1 MAVQISRALPAVV
14 ERGANVKTVLQSLAS
29 VVGGE
34 AAVRLANFAAV
45 LVIARA
51 YGKVALGAY
60 AVSLA
65 VVTVVIMFSDS
76 GLQTAA
82 ITQIAPASSDR
93 NQIVGRFTISKSIL
107 LAVAAI
113 LLAIVASFSGQST
126 FFLVI
131 GFWVTLRALLQSF
144 SQLQMSVLKSVS
156 LAKWIGIIQLI
167 HGAFLLLGIVLAF
180 RTAWSFVAL
189 LVWMTACQLLEV
201 LLGTLA
207 LFRQGIWPSWP
218 HRLDFL
224 SLLRMAAPFGIA
236 YGLAN
241 LIVRSDTI
249 VLSTLVPLEELG
261 AFSAVNAILLIVY
274 VCGWLFSSV
283 LLAEVTRI
291 SAHPESLKAYANQ
304 WARVLLF
311 STVPCALLVSLI
323 APKVVVFLYGPAFAS
338 SGRFGSVMALACPL
352 ILMNSVYTTVT
363 IAAGHRAV
371 LMAIFSTGAAATIAL
386 DFLLG
391 RGFGA
396 LGVCI
401 AIVIREAA
409 MLLGFLLAAS
419 RLALPVASVE
429 IPVSP
434 GGN

>member
-1 MAVQISRALPAVV
+1 
-14 ERGANVKTVLQSLAS
+14 VKTVLQNLAS

-34 AAVRLANFAAV
+34 AAVRVANFAAV

-65 VVTVVIMFSDS
+65 VVTVVVMFSDS

-82 ITQIAPASSDR
+82 ITQITPSGSNR
-93 NQIVGRFTISKSIL
+93 NQIVGQFTISKSIL
-107 LAVAAI
+107 LALAAV
-113 LLAIVASFSGQST
+113 LLLVIAVWSGQTS
-126 FFLVI
+126 FFLTI

-167 HGAFLLLGIVLAF
+167 HGAFLLIGIALAF
-180 RTAWSFVAL
+180 RTTWSFVAL

-201 LLGTLA
+201 FLGA
-207 LFRQGIWPSWP
+207 LVLSRSGIWPAWP
-218 HRLDFL
+218 RQLDFL
-224 SLLRMAAPFGIA
+224 SLVRMASPFGIA

-249 VLSTLVPLEELG
+249 VLSTLAPLEELG

-283 LLAEVTRI
+283 LLPGMTRA
-291 SAHPESLKAYANQ
+291 SARPETLKAYANQ
-304 WARVLLF
+304 WARLLLF
-311 STVPCALLVSLI
+311 FTVPCAVLVSLV
-323 APKVVVFLYGPAFAS
+323 APRAVVLLYGSAFGS
-338 SGRFGSVMALACPL
+338 SGLFGSVMALACPL
-352 ILMNSVYTTVT
+352 ILMNSVYTTLT
-363 IAAGHRAV
+363 IAAGQRGVLVGIFCAGAV
-371 LMAIFSTGAAATIAL
+371 ATVAL

-391 RGFGA
+391 RAFGA

-401 AIVIREAA
+401 AIVIREAG

-419 RLALPVASVE
+419 RFVLPVASVE